1 MCCLVLVIR
10 NLVCSAMSDSFVAD
24 VDDELIAVNA
34 VEAGGLNC

>member
-10 NLVCSAMSDSFVAD
+10 NLDCSDMSDSFVAD
-24 VDDELIAVNA
+24 ADDELIAANA